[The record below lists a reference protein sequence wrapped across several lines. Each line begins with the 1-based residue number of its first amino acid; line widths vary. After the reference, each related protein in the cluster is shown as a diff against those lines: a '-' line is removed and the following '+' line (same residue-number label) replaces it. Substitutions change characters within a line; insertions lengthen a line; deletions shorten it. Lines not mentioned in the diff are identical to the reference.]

1 MSPLFSL
8 FANSPAGG
16 RERGRISSVKQN
28 GEDANEKENAVK
40 GKPFAFPKLSIA
52 LGHPRVTLLVND
64 RGSSKRGPTPNPKKS
79 HADSSFPNG
88 HPSSVHYRYTYYY
101 YYCNYGHGEKGGG
114 KRGRMTDG
122 RKWSKYGGERP
133 LPPFWRTLQL
143 SLSLSPSPPCLSISD
158 DAILFPNPPP
168 SPYGFNNECRKKHF
182 GSRRVWTWDQRKIQ
196 DTRRFPQEKEE
207 ANSFCFP
214 LFSPQTCGK
223 RRKAIT
229 VV

>member
-64 RGSSKRGPTPNPKKS
+64 RGSSKRGPTPNPQKIS
-79 HADSSFPNG
+79 RRLQFPKWT
-88 HPSSVHYRYTYYY
+88 SLRYT
-101 YYCNYGHGEKGGG
+101 YYCNYGHGKKGGG

-122 RKWSKYGGERP
+122 RKWSKHGGERP

-143 SLSLSPSPPCLSISD
+143 SLSLHPP
-158 DAILFPNPPP
+158 AVN
-168 SPYGFNNECRKKHF
+168 
-182 GSRRVWTWDQRKIQ
+182 
-196 DTRRFPQEKEE
+196 
-207 ANSFCFP
+207 
-214 LFSPQTCGK
+214 
-223 RRKAIT
+223 
-229 VV
+229 